1 MANLGEII
9 EALVERTERG
19 NLSWVETVQLN
30 RFVTS
35 VGTISVVVQDLV
47 VPSILVRNPQGST
60 IGSTIQ
66 LEVLNGQGNTVEV
79 VSSGSL
85 PRGGMSPF
93 ESHDEARAKNLERLY
108 TLARRSARG
117 TQDTLD
123 ELARGLGIT

>member
-1 MANLGEII
+1 MADLGQII
-9 EALVERTERG
+9 EALVQRTERG
-19 NLSWVETVQLN
+19 NLSWVETVEPN
-30 RFVTS
+30 RFVAS
-35 VGTISVVVQDLV
+35 VGAISVVVQDLS
-47 VPSILVRNPQGST
+47 VPSILVGNTQGSR
-60 IGSTIQ
+60 IQ
-66 LEVLNGQGNTVEV
+66 LEVLNRQGSTVEV

-85 PRGGMSPF
+85 PGGGVSPF